1 MAKII
6 KSEVIGQSTL
16 FMVINGLFLFI
27 ENVRQKKRLVCR
39 VYEEE
44 ICQSDCH

>member
-16 FMVINGLFLFI
+16 FMGMNGLFLLI
-27 ENVRQKKRLVCR
+27 ENARRKKRLVCR
-39 VYEEE
+39 V
-44 ICQSDCH
+44 